1 MVSPDLAK
9 SIVEPWL
16 YALNTG
22 DAEQL
27 LALSKDTEEIRSVWL
42 EKCDSASVK
51 SYGEKRPCGSS
62 SDGGVKKRFLALQ
75 DFQPTRL
82 FVGSTSLVIHYKT
95 VDRCHAGQKFAGIRG
110 Y

>member
-62 SDGGVKKRFLALQ
+62 SDGGVKNTVPCATRFSAHKAVRGFYEPCHPLQ
-75 DFQPTRL
+75 D
-82 FVGSTSLVIHYKT
+82 S
-95 VDRCHAGQKFAGIRG
+95 
-110 Y
+110 